1 MFFDWSLFAA
11 SKPLFGGS
19 KLSFGLSKLLFGL
32 SKLLFGA
39 GKRYNPKDLREYNPA
54 LFS

>member
-19 KLSFGLSKLLFGL
+19 KLSFGLSKL
-32 SKLLFGA
+32 SFGA

>member
-19 KLSFGLSKLLFGL
+19 KLSFGLSKL
-32 SKLLFGA
+32 SFGA
-39 GKRYNPKDLREYNPA
+39 SKRYNPKDLREYNPA

>member
-1 MFFDWSLFAA
+1 MFFDWSLFAP

-19 KLSFGLSKLLFGL
+19 KLSFGLNKL
-32 SKLLFGA
+32 SFGA
-39 GKRYNPKDLREYNPA
+39 SKRYNPKDLREYNPA

>member
-1 MFFDWSLFAA
+1 MFFDWSLFAPG
-11 SKPLFGGS
+11 KPLFGGS
-19 KLSFGLSKLLFGL
+19 KLSFGLSKL
-32 SKLLFGA
+32 SFGA

>member
-1 MFFDWSLFAA
+1 MFFDWSLFAP

-19 KLSFGLSKLLFGL
+19 KLSFGLSKL
-32 SKLLFGA
+32 SFGA